1 MAMAKY
7 QCHKKI
13 QKFKSLKHQTLF
25 NNKQYMYYNIYSKKN
40 LQTKKSY
47 IKGVEICQKVHTFD
61 HYNSASEQEN
71 NCIF

>member
-7 QCHKKI
+7 QFHKKI

-25 NNKQYMYYNIYSKKN
+25 TNSICITIYCKKN
-40 LQTKKSY
+40 LQSKKSY

-61 HYNSASEQEN
+61 HYASEQEN